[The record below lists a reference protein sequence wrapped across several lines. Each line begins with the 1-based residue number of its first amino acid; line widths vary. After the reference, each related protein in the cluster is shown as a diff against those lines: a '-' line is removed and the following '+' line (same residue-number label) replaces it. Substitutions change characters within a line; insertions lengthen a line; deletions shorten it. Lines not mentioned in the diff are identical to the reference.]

1 MAGEAGPKRLRRSD
15 DRKIGG
21 VAGGVA
27 EYLNVDPTIV
37 RVVFVV
43 LLILGAGI
51 TWAVVYG
58 VLWLL
63 MPEFEAGAE
72 QASEAGGALGGVE
85 SGAEGGVD
93 SSVVFGV
100 VLLGLGVLLLSS
112 RFTVGFVGLGGV
124 VSVWPTV
131 VLLIGVVVV
140 MAARDRMSR

>member
-1 MAGEAGPKRLRRSD
+1 M
-15 DRKIGG
+15 IGG
-21 VAGGVA
+21 VAGGIA
-27 EYLNVDPTIV
+27 EYVEVDPTIV

-63 MPEFEAGAE
+63 IPEDETGAE
-72 QASEAGGALGGVE
+72 QTSEVGGAEGG
-85 SGAEGGVD
+85 ANGGVD

-112 RFTVGFVGLGGV
+112 RFTVGFVGAGGMGI
-124 VSVWPTV
+124 VWPLLLV
-131 VLLIGVVVV
+131 LIGAVVV
-140 MAARDRMSR
+140 MAARDRMRR